1 MGVSMR
7 RGRAAGVAL
16 LLAFGAAAA
25 ADAQERADTAR
36 VHEVRPG
43 DTLWDLARQYL
54 ADPFLWP
61 RIHEANRGS
70 VANPHWIFPRERLL
84 IPGLPGAARADVLG
98 DPVAGEAADAARW
111 VEPEPQEPSRTVFY
125 PSGVTDGRALIG
137 PDDVPSPVVARG
149 EFYGAGVLTRP
160 EEVRPIGRVT
170 EVLSPTVVPVSRPV
184 HALPYEIVYMV
195 IGTPGTVSRGDRVH
209 LIREGREVRPFG
221 RIFESTGIAQVVE
234 IDGATATL
242 EVQELFDAVAVGNL
256 AVPLAEYEVPMG
268 VRPQPA
274 APGISGTIVGFLV
287 PQPVYSEND
296 VAFIDL
302 GREAGLTE
310 GDVLEAV
317 IPAERRDWGNRPEIV
332 VARLQVV
339 RVAQR
344 TSAVQV
350 VSVEHPAIESGL
362 RVRVIAKMPA
372 G

>member
-7 RGRAAGVAL
+7 RVLAVGAPV
-16 LLAFGAAAA
+16 LLAFGAAVP
-25 ADAQERADTAR
+25 ADAQEPTDTAR

-54 ADPFLWP
+54 SDPYLWP
-61 RIHEANRGS
+61 RIHEANLDS

-84 IPGLPGAARADVLG
+84 IPGLRSAARPDLLG
-98 DPVAGEAADAARW
+98 DPAAGEPADAARW
-111 VEPEPQEPSRTVFY
+111 AVPEPEEPPKTVFY
-125 PSGVTDGRALIG
+125 PSGVMDGRALIG

-160 EEVRPIGRVT
+160 EEVRPIGRVV
-170 EVLSPTVVPVSRPV
+170 EIQAPTVVPVSRPV
-184 HALPYEIVYMV
+184 HALPYEIIYMV
-195 IGTPGTVSRGDRVH
+195 VGTPGTVNRGDRVH

-221 RIFESTGIAQVVE
+221 RIFESTGIAQVVA

-242 EVQELFDAVAVGNL
+242 EVQEHFDAVAVGNL

-274 APGISGTIVGFLV
+274 APGISGSIVGFLV

-302 GREAGLTE
+302 GRDVGLTE

-317 IPAERRDWGNRPEIV
+317 IPAERRDWGIRPEIV